1 MHQSVLGTEA
11 VFGYASIHTSKNLL
25 QFESPFILVCIT
37 TSNPSTAKKQIS
49 HIEDQI
55 ETVRLLCYPPAHN
68 DAFTAAVLNKV
79 RYDKSG
85 KVLKLTSN
93 HLNFSSGCI
102 IKETD

>member
-1 MHQSVLGTEA
+1 MGTEA

-25 QFESPFILVCIT
+25 QFESSFILVCIT

-68 DAFTAAVLNKV
+68 DAFTAAVLRLKQGEV
-79 RYDKSG
+79 RRVWKDAE
-85 KVLKLTSN
+85 VD
-93 HLNFSSGCI
+93 I
-102 IKETD
+102 